1 LISFHVQDHPLLLFT
16 EDLYDN
22 FRMYLSMLIF
32 FGILYHGLKVILQQ
46 KNSSSSSSSSGSSFS
61 PAANVTSPY
70 QVPPSVFSK
79 VFGFYTIYILLNFP
93 LVLELQSAKG
103 QQLLWS
109 TFNYFDIST
118 VFVLIGLGKRHF
130 FFSLLCL
137 CYLAS

>member
-1 LISFHVQDHPLLLFT
+1 
-16 EDLYDN
+16 
-22 FRMYLSMLIF
+22 MYLSLLIF

-46 KNSSSSSSSSGSSFS
+46 KNSSASSTSSSSSFS

-70 QVPPSVFSK
+70 QLPQSVFSK

-103 QQLLWS
+103 QQQLLWT

-118 VFVLIGLGKRHF
+118 VFVLIGLGEQRKFISLF
-130 FFSLLCL
+130 FFMTF
-137 CYLAS
+137 